1 VEELRV
7 SRLRI
12 VEAADDA
19 RRRIER
25 DLHDGAQQQLVSLAL
40 DLRMLKAR
48 LGDSGLS
55 GTVDEIGDKLAVALA
70 ELREFA
76 RGIHPAF
83 LSERGVQAAVEALV
97 ARAPLEVD
105 TSVELPERL
114 PAPVEAAAYFVVAE
128 GLTNV
133 IRYAETTRAAV
144 RVSES
149 GGEVVVVVTDDG
161 KGGATVEGGT
171 GLRGLIDRLQVLDG
185 RLEVH
190 SPPGEGT
197 RLEAHIPIEAGSLVA
212 EASEIRAW
220 PVHPLPPVEPPA

>member
-1 VEELRV
+1 MPGEYPAQLRALGMRASVAAPVLVDGRHWGAVAAGSGGGPFTADSEARLGAFAELVAQAIANVDARLKLSA
-7 SRLRI
+7 SRARI

-55 GTVDEIGDKLAVALA
+55 GTVDEIGEKLATALA

-97 ARAPLEVD
+97 ARAPLDVD
-105 TSVELPERL
+105 ANVELPERL
-114 PAPVEAAAYFVVAE
+114 PAPVE
-128 GLTNV
+128 
-133 IRYAETTRAAV
+133 
-144 RVSES
+144 
-149 GGEVVVVVTDDG
+149 
-161 KGGATVEGGT
+161 
-171 GLRGLIDRLQVLDG
+171 
-185 RLEVH
+185 
-190 SPPGEGT
+190 
-197 RLEAHIPIEAGSLVA
+197 
-212 EASEIRAW
+212 
-220 PVHPLPPVEPPA
+220 

>member
-1 VEELRV
+1 V

-48 LGDSGLS
+48 LGDSGLAS
-55 GTVDEIGDKLAVALA
+55 TVDDIGEKLAVALA

-83 LSERGVQAAVEALV
+83 LSERGVGAAVEALV
-97 ARAPLEVD
+97 ARAPLNVEAA
-105 TSVELPERL
+105 VELDERL

-133 IRYAETTRAAV
+133 VRYAQTRNATV
-144 RVSES
+144 HVSRH

-171 GLRGLIDRLQVLDG
+171 GLRGLIDRLAVLDG
-185 RLEVH
+185 RLEVD
-190 SPPGEGT
+190 SPAGKGT

-220 PVHPLPPVEPPA
+220 PVHPFPPEAPPS

>member
-1 VEELRV
+1 MKRAL
-7 SRLRI
+7 L
-12 VEAADDA
+12 
-19 RRRIER
+19 
-25 DLHDGAQQQLVSLAL
+25 LLLVALAL

-55 GTVDEIGDKLAVALA
+55 ATVDEIGDKLQIALA

-83 LSERGVQAAVEALV
+83 LSERGVGAAVEALV
-97 ARAPLEVD
+97 ARAPL
-105 TSVELPERL
+105 TVETRIELSERL

-133 IRYAETTRAAV
+133 VRYAGTRNAAV
-144 RVSES
+144 HVSQVA
-149 GGEVVVVVTDDG
+149 GEVVVVVTDDG
-161 KGGATVEGGT
+161 RGGASIEGGT
-171 GLRGLIDRLQVLDG
+171 GLRGLVDRLAVLDG
-185 RLEVH
+185 RLTVT

-197 RLEAHIPIEAGSLVA
+197 RLQANIPIEAGSLVA

-220 PVHPLPPVEPPA
+220 PVHPFPPEVPQ